1 MNIEVALQI
10 EFGDSRTAF
19 DFRSAR
25 TFVSFWMIAQNFVKS
40 NSIEVQ
46 MNMEKVQDTSKM
58 MWMNQNELVA
68 STGLR
73 LEVDYKHRHSIGTS
87 SSKNMCVV
95 PFCVHVMFW
104 WVLFIQGFS
113 CLRFI
118 FCVLLANQ
126 VSWRRCHQPF
136 FGQQLNQ
143 SFQSIGNCFAQ
154 VKHMKCTR
162 ACGIALFLH
171 AFSLYLQ
178 QCFIELICLKRRV
191 WEKCFATARVA

>member
-68 STGLR
+68 STGLW
-73 LEVDYKHRHSIGTS
+73 LEVENIATALEHLQAKT
-87 SSKNMCVV
+87 C
-95 PFCVHVMFW
+95 
-104 WVLFIQGFS
+104 VLFLFVFMLCSDES
-113 CLRFI
+113 CLFRVSAVFASF